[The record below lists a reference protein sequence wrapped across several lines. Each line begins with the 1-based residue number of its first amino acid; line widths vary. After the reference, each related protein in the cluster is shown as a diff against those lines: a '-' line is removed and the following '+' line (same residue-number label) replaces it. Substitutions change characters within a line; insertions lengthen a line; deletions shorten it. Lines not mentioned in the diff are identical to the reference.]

1 MRRNIVILTV
11 GFLVISGLSTIT
23 LSKEAKLELN
33 NYDIVTIAPTEF
45 SNNIQ
50 PLIDHKNNHD
60 VKTILKTTDMN
71 TSQLINNP
79 LIISTFLGGGENDG
93 HYYTGVNL
101 IQDKQGNVF
110 IAGTTESTDFP
121 ITSGV
126 YSEEHNGNSDL
137 FVTKMKNDLTEVLA
151 STYIGGS
158 NNEEARGIEIDQN
171 GNIFVCGITESSDFP
186 VTTNALQDEYH
197 GGTESPYGSGDAFI
211 VKLNNDLTEVI
222 SSTFLGGSGH
232 ESLSS
237 IAMDSTGNIVVAG
250 STSSSDFP
258 VSESAYDT
266 TYDSGGYI
274 KDDVFVS
281 KLTNDLSE
289 MISSTYIGGDHDDFS
304 EAISIDSSNA
314 IFIAGWTRSSTF
326 PTTIDAY
333 DRSFSQGY
341 YDGFISQLNEDFT
354 SLISSTYIGG
364 SQWDFCYA
372 LTLDNDENVYV
383 SGHTASLNYPTT
395 SNAYCKNYQGVGGP
409 NEGDDAFISKLSN
422 NLSLLL
428 ASTYLGGDNWE
439 MGYSLISS
447 GNDLVYVSG
456 TTSSF
461 DFPTINSFDDAF
473 HGGAK
478 HYGDI
483 FISCF
488 NNELSML
495 PASTYLGGTGDENAG
510 QVLSNIDGEIIVAGS
525 SSSLDFPIIGDGYD
539 STHNGNAD
547 IFISKFKSGL
557 TDNQP
562 PEKPILSG
570 STSGKAGT
578 EYEYTITSVDPEGHD
593 IYYLID
599 WGDNT
604 STEWL
609 GLYDSG
615 EEIILSHI
623 WAEQGNYTIKS
634 KAKDIYGLESNWAT
648 LEVSMPKN
656 KIINPFERFLEN
668 HPYIFPM
675 LRQLLGL

>member
-1 MRRNIVILTV
+1 MLKRRKDTYRFFVTA
-11 GFLVISGLSTIT
+11 T
-23 LSKEAKLELN
+23 LSILL
-33 NYDIVTIAPTEF
+33 ITISVGASYQ
-45 SNNIQ
+45 SNTSKI
-50 PLIDHKNNHD
+50 
-60 VKTILKTTDMN
+60 N
-71 TSQLINNP
+71 TSQLTNNP
-79 LIISTFLGGGENDG
+79 LLISTFLGGGNNDG
-93 HYYTGVNL
+93 MYYTGINI

-121 ITSGV
+121 ITSGA

-137 FVTKMKNDLTEVLA
+137 FVTKMNNDLTEVLA

-171 GNIFVCGITESSDFP
+171 SNIFVCGITESFDFP

-232 ESLSS
+232 ESCSS
-237 IAMDSTGNIVVAG
+237 IAIDSTGNIIVAG

-274 KDDVFVS
+274 KDDVFAT

-289 MISSTYIGGDHDDFS
+289 MISSTYLGGNHDDFS

-314 IFIAGWTRSSTF
+314 IFIAGWTRSSNF
-326 PTTIDAY
+326 PTTQDAY
-333 DRSFSQGY
+333 DGTFGRGY
-341 YDGFISQLNEDFT
+341 YDGFISKLNEDFT

-395 SNAYCKNYQGVGGP
+395 STAYCKNYQGAGGP
-409 NEGDDAFISKLSN
+409 NEGDDAFVSKLSN

-439 MGYSLISS
+439 MGYSLIVS

-478 HYGDI
+478 HYGDM

-510 QVLSNIDGEIIVAGS
+510 QILSDMDGKIIVAGS
-525 SSSLDFPIIGDGYD
+525 SSSLDFPIVGDGYD

-547 IFISKFKSGL
+547 VFISKFKSGL
-557 TDNQP
+557 SDNQP

-570 STSGKAGT
+570 PTSGKSGET
-578 EYEYTITSVDPEGHD
+578 YEYTTVADDVENNQ
-593 IYYLID
+593 IYYLFD
-599 WGDNT
+599 WDDGTD
-604 STEWL
+604 SGWL
-609 GLYDSG
+609 GPFDSG
-615 EEIILSHI
+615 EPCEALHSWETKGDYEI
-623 WAEQGNYTIKS
+623 KV
-634 KAKDIYGLESNWAT
+634 KAKDVYGLESEWSDPLT
-648 LEVSMPKN
+648 ISMPKN
-656 KIINPFERFLEN
+656 KAINSSSLRFLELF
-668 HPYIFPM
+668 IERFP
-675 LRQLLGL
+675 LLFLFLQFQSFHKLIYNIGVKNEEINDKVK